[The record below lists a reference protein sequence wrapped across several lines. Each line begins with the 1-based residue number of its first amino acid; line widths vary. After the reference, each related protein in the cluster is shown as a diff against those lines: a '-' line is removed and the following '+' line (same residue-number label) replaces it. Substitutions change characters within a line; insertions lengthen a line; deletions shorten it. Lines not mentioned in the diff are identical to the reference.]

1 MEALASMLVASTA
14 TASLGT
20 AATAA
25 TGVTAGLGAGL
36 GAGVTAAGSG
46 LLGGLSTALS
56 IGSAITT
63 ILGGVAGYQNSQAQ
77 SKIASLNADAA
88 QLEAEEK
95 ALRIRR
101 EYVQKVGAARVAFAG
116 SGLDISSAAAIE
128 AGYGNEADFE
138 TSLALNGGRI
148 RQASGEIQA
157 DTYRRRG
164 IAGLAEAA
172 TKAGGVLL
180 DNKISIARRG

>member
-1 MEALASMLVASTA
+1 METLASLFVASAA

-36 GAGVTAAGSG
+36 GAGVASAGSG
-46 LLGGLSTALS
+46 ILGGLSTALS
-56 IGSAITT
+56 IGSAIST
-63 ILGGVAGYQNSQAQ
+63 ILGGVAGYQNAQ
-77 SKIASLNADAA
+77 SQSKLASLNADAA
-88 QLEAEEK
+88 MLEAEEK

-116 SGLDISSAAAIE
+116 SGLDISSATAIE
-128 AGYGNEADFE
+128 AGYGREADFE

-157 DTYRRRG
+157 DTYQRRG
-164 IAGLAEAA
+164 IASLVEGAA
-172 TKAGGVLL
+172 KAGGTLL
-180 DNKISIARRG
+180 DQKISIARRG